1 MRRKLFF
8 EGLLKTSAYPLF
20 LVFIVIGVAGPS
32 RAVETCK
39 AGATGSALRVEVSNI
54 TSDEGN
60 LRAQIY
66 GSDPED
72 FLSKGKK
79 LVRYD
84 VPVIAAGEQAM
95 CVQMPKA
102 GKYALVVM
110 HDRNANGKPDFFS
123 EGFGFSNNPKLRL
136 APPGAEEVMID
147 VPKGV
152 LTVPVKLF
160 YILDSSSEETS
171 KRRKLRR

>member
-84 VPVIAAGEQAM
+84 VPVIAAGEQSL
-95 CVQMPKA
+95 CVQMPGA

-110 HDRNANGKPDFFS
+110 HDRNANGKADFFS

-136 APPGAEEVMID
+136 SPPDAEDVMID
-147 VPKGV
+147 VTKGV
-152 LTVPVKLF
+152 LTVPVRLF
-160 YILDSSSEETS
+160 YLLGSSDDETS